1 MSGTRRD
8 FFTDFTGLLFG
19 WLLRLKVKV
28 SLWFRVQALGFEITR
43 LETLNPDRS
52 FLKRDL

>member
-1 MSGTRRD
+1 M
-8 FFTDFTGLLFG
+8 
-19 WLLRLKVKV
+19 KV

-52 FLKRDL
+52 MRQEACMALETTHATLKLVTQGLGV